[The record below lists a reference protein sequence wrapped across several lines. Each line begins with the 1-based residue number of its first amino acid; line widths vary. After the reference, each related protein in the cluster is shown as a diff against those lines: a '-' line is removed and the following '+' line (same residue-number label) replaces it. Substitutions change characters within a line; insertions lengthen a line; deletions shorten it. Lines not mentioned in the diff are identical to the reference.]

1 MKTEFAPLSNVRL
14 QPGTTYRHPPELPE
28 IVHLDDPATDV
39 MTDFEFVKPVTVR
52 SDVPIDEALELM
64 MRAGVRLLLVTDDAG
79 AIIGLITARDIMG
92 ERPIKLA
99 QEARV
104 LRSSIRVD
112 QIMAAQ
118 PEITGLNMVS
128 VRNARVGHIVET
140 LRRLERQHVLV
151 LEVDALTKKQ
161 CVRGLFSTSQ
171 IGRQLGVD
179 LTQEVVPAH
188 SLAEIRQ
195 ERG

>member
-1 MKTEFAPLSNVRL
+1 MKVEFAPLSNVRL

-52 SDVPIDEALELM
+52 PDMPIDDALELM
-64 MRAGVRLLLVTDDAG
+64 KRAGVRLLLVTSEAE

-99 QEARV
+99 QETRV
-104 LRSSIRVD
+104 QRSGIRVD
-112 QIMAAQ
+112 QIMTPQA
-118 PEITGLNMVS
+118 EITGLNMVS

-151 LEVDALTKKQ
+151 LEVDKHTKKQ
-161 CVRGLFSTSQ
+161 RVRGLFSTSQ
-171 IGRQLGVD
+171 IGRQLGLD

-188 SLAEIRQ
+188 SLAQMQQ